1 MRVMRYAAV
10 IEKTD
15 TGFSAYVLDLPGCVA
30 VGSTKR
36 ETLSLLRG
44 AVRMHIDGMREDGD
58 EVPEPSDVQ
67 FVEA

>member
-1 MRVMRYAAV
+1 MRYAAV